1 MPWPRPR
8 WTVRR
13 LMALVAI
20 AAVELAMISMLRDGA
35 GQAALQAPVET
46 AIQLAFLNLL
56 IAGPAWV
63 FLRARR

>member
-1 MPWPRPR
+1 MAWPGPR

-20 AAVELAMISMLRDGA
+20 VAVELAAGSMLRQGA
-35 GQAALQAPVET
+35 GQAARPAPVET
-46 AIQLAFLNLL
+46 GIQLAFLNLL
-56 IAGPAWV
+56 VAVPAFV